1 MKKDKK
7 YKIIILTVT
16 APQTVLTTLKYFQWK
31 KDFCESFSG
40 WIQYN
45 RGVAWFDVRTI
56 FLQKWHKISWVI
68 DPAEIAVLEE
78 RLVRSGWR
86 RRSGTF
92 SCGRQARTRALQ
104 PHHHHHH
111 HHHLLQVHHHHCTW
125 YATTITNWRKGV
137 RGRKSYCKPTTALY
151 QFSFLKVTFC
161 SEFEEKTAFIISAN
175 WSKIAGTAN

>member
-111 HHHLLQVHHHHCTW
+111 HNYYHLHYHYQHFHHHHHHLHRHPHHHHHHHHHLLQVHHHHCTW

-137 RGRKSYCKPTTALY
+137 RGRKSYCKPTTGRY
-151 QFSFLKVTFC
+151 
-161 SEFEEKTAFIISAN
+161 
-175 WSKIAGTAN
+175 